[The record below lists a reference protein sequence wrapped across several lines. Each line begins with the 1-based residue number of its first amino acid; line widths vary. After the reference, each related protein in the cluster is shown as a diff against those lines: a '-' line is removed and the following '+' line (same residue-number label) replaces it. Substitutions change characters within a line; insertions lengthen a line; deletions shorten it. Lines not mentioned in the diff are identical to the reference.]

1 VGIARVNERLA
12 LSNLAGAE
20 GIKYE
25 EIPAYTASNPS
36 HPIHHNLC
44 ITNYASQP
52 MHHNLCIIINRRRF
66 RSWEIQLRRL
76 ALTSP
81 FERRLLAR
89 GSECQGLR

>member
-36 HPIHHNLC
+36 HPIHQNLSITNYPSQPMHHKLC
-44 ITNYASQP
+44 ITTYASQP
-52 MHHNLCIIINRRRF
+52 MHHYQSSTISIVGN
-66 RSWEIQLRRL
+66 SV
-76 ALTSP
+76 ASP
-81 FERRLLAR
+81 CADIAV
-89 GSECQGLR
+89 

>member
-1 VGIARVNERLA
+1 MGIARVNERLA

-25 EIPAYTASNPS
+25 ENPACTASNPS
-36 HPIHHNLC
+36 HPIHQNLS
-44 ITNYASQP
+44 IATYPSQP
-52 MHHNLCIIINRRRF
+52 IHHNLCIIINRRQF

-81 FERRLLAR
+81 FEPRLLAR
-89 GSECQGLR
+89 GSERQGLR

>member
-1 VGIARVNERLA
+1 MGIARVNERLA

-25 EIPAYTASNPS
+25 ENPACTASNPS
-36 HPIHHNLC
+36 HPIHQNL
-44 ITNYASQP
+44 S
-52 MHHNLCIIINRRRF
+52 IIINRRRF

-89 GSECQGLR
+89 GSERQGLR